1 MEKLTQQNSQQRT
14 GYFMILIAGML
25 WGSIGL
31 FVTILKSLGA
41 GSALIAFLR
50 IGIGFF
56 LLIPMMYA
64 MKGRELFK
72 IDKKGL
78 LICLILGIFSQG
90 LFNLCYNESIRNVG
104 VATASVLL
112 YTAPI
117 FVCIMSSIVFK
128 EKIGGVKIAALSI
141 NVIGCVLTV
150 TGGDFTS
157 IRFSVYGVAMGVTAG
172 FLYALMTILGKT
184 STGNYDSLTILF
196 YSFLFGS
203 LFLGIVLKPWEGI
216 VQLINPY
223 FIVAAIGFGLIPTVV
238 SYFFYMKGLAKGL
251 EASRVSVIASIETV
265 VAAFIGLAVL
275 HETSSFIKLIGIGC
289 VVVSI
294 CCMNIIKSEKSI
306 QLKKHNT
313 HAFSN

>member
-1 MEKLTQQNSQQRT
+1 MEKSIQQNSKQKT
-14 GYFMILIAGML
+14 GYLMILIAGML

-41 GSALIAFLR
+41 DSALIAFLR

-90 LFNLCYNESIRNVG
+90 LFNLCYNEAIRNVG

-117 FVCIMSSIVFK
+117 FVCIMSGIVFK
-128 EKIGGVKIAALSI
+128 EKIGGAKIGALSI

-203 LFLGIVLKPWEGI
+203 LFLGIVIHPFHGI
-216 VQLINPY
+216 SQLVNPL
-223 FIVAAIGFGLIPTVV
+223 FIMAAIGFGLIPTLV

-265 VAAFIGLAVL
+265 VAAFIGLVVL
-275 HETSSFIKLIGIGC
+275 HETSSFIKIIGICC
-289 VVVSI
+289 VVASI
-294 CCMNIIKSEKSI
+294 CLMNRIKSEKAI
-306 QLKKHNT
+306 EMEK
-313 HAFSN
+313 A

>member
-157 IRFSVYGVAMGVTAG
+157 IRFSVYGVVMGITAG

-203 LFLGIVLKPWEGI
+203 LFLGIVLQPWEGI
-216 VQLINPY
+216 TQLINPY
-223 FIVAAIGFGLIPTVV
+223 FIAAAIGFGLIPTVG
-238 SYFFYMKGLAKGL
+238 SYFFYMNGLAKGL

-275 HETSSFIKLIGIGC
+275 HETSSFIKLMGIGC

-294 CCMNIIKSEKSI
+294 CCMNIIKPEKSI
-306 QLKKHNT
+306 QLKKHNA